1 MAGYIPSRKFH
12 FSNTYRTE
20 CTSCV
25 DDFISSKTEKFMKNN
40 DIMEHVNRAP
50 KLMKIT
56 SNSDLLR
63 EVDNFKDRN
72 SESKILNSNKNLI

>member
-1 MAGYIPSRKFH
+1 
-12 FSNTYRTE
+12 
-20 CTSCV
+20 
-25 DDFISSKTEKFMKNN
+25 MKNN